1 MSNILRRLNYIEPA
15 RVRAFW
21 IALVALLAS
30 LGVGVS
36 TEVDTRVTAVIG
48 ILAVII
54 PMIQGELTRAAVYAP
69 ATVEQIKQEMAG
81 DGDPDDFVPA
91 SEMNDEAPVQE
102 TPAEYGDAGPVDISP
117 VDDPDQNIP
126 PDEV

>member
-1 MSNILRRLNYIEPA
+1 MKDWIARLNQFEPA
-15 RVRAFW
+15 RLRAFW

-36 TEVDTRVTAVIG
+36 TEVDARVTAVIG

-69 ATVEQIKQEMAG
+69 ATVEQIKQEMSGG
-81 DGDPDDFVPA
+81 DADDPIPA
-91 SEMNDEAPVQE
+91 DEMNDEDPVQE
-102 TPAEYGDAGPVDISP
+102 TPAEYGDAGPIDVPAPAD
-117 VDDPDQNIP
+117 VEDQNW
-126 PDEV
+126 DDNA